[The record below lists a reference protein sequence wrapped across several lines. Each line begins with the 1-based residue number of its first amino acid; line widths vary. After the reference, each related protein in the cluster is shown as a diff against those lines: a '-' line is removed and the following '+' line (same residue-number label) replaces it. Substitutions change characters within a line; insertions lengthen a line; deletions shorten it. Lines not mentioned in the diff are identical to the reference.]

1 MRVLERSRLVQERNS
16 KTERRERGH
25 EGKREERFVK
35 IADERKIVG
44 EELEDPE
51 CRVDQIEPREK
62 QHEDCEEL

>member
-1 MRVLERSRLVQERNS
+1 MQERHS

-25 EGKREERFVK
+25 ERKCEERFVK

-44 EELEDPE
+44 EELEESE
-51 CRVDQIEPREK
+51 CRVDQIEPRQK

>member
-1 MRVLERSRLVQERNS
+1 VRALERSRLVQERNS

-35 IADERKIVG
+35 IADKRKIVG
-44 EELEDPE
+44 EELEEPE

-62 QHEDCEEL
+62 QDEDCEEL